1 MTIDV
6 VFKAIDRVAEPLR
19 NINNTINKVS
29 GSVDRLANSLAKP
42 ANKMEQLGR
51 AMIGV
56 NQSIEA
62 FDRMGQA
69 AEEITT
75 PYREFE
81 QSMAELSSITG
92 IVGDELDKLGAV
104 ARKTGADSGL
114 GAKGAAQAFALLASQ
129 IDVSKIGI
137 NGLIGLQKETITLAQ
152 AAGVTMD
159 ESANAMAGT
168 INQFG
173 LQATEASRVI
183 NVLAAGSKYGA
194 ASIPDLAQ
202 SFKVVG
208 AAANAAGLTIED
220 TAGVIE
226 VLSKNNLKGAE
237 AGTAMRNIML
247 KMQTT
252 LGVDFSKT
260 SMAEALENLKP
271 KMKDA
276 AYISKVFGMESMA
289 AAQFL
294 IANSA
299 SVKEMTDRVT
309 STKVATEQAAINTDT
324 WNFSLAVQAARMDEM
339 LMSFTESNK
348 EIFSLIQTGS
358 KYMQLIT
365 SFAPL
370 FQVLKLGIAG
380 AWSSISWLTKGVEAL
395 GGKSRLAAAGI
406 WVKNAAVSAG
416 QAIMSAYNFIT
427 NTTTWTMLR
436 QSVATKA
443 SALWTRICSAAQVVA
458 STIASLW
465 AKRTVLLTAVQTGLS
480 TALKFLRTTMLTGV
494 IPALTGVIASTWA
507 WTAALLANP
516 ITWIVIGVGALVA
529 AIVVCWN
536 QFAGFRAFIYTMWDA
551 IKGFGEA
558 IIGWVIAPF
567 KAAGAIVEGLAKAV
581 AEFFSGDFSGSIDA
595 VTAGAKG
602 AAAAFTDPVNKAV
615 ETARAIGG
623 NYDKNLATENEK
635 DAKAKAN
642 KKAKSAVTT
651 PSGVP
656 DLNIPDLGD
665 LAMLSGAPAGA
676 PDITGLTIPPGAPA
690 TDPLAGAM
698 TPPMG
703 AGTMRGAPGAT
714 NINITFN
721 PTVNISGDM
730 SAKSRED
737 FLSLLRSYGSDIARL
752 VNEELRKTE
761 RGNYAVFTA
770 R

>member
-6 VFKAIDRVAEPLR
+6 VFKAIDKALKPIQEIDKGIKNLQKSFDGMGQKMLA
-19 NINNTINKVS
+19 INQ
-29 GSVDRLANSLAKP
+29 A
-42 ANKMEQLGR
+42 
-51 AMIGV
+51 
-56 NQSIEA
+56 IEA
-62 FDRMGQA
+62 FERMGQA
-69 AEEITT
+69 AEEITA

-92 IVGDELDKLGAV
+92 IAGSDLAKLGAV
-104 ARKTGADSGL
+104 ARQTGVDSGL

-129 IDVSKIGI
+129 IDVSKIGLD
-137 NGLIGLQKETITLAQ
+137 GLIGLQKETITLAQ
-152 AAGVTMD
+152 AAGMTMD

-260 SMAEALENLKP
+260 SMAEALEALKP

-276 AYISKVFGMESMA
+276 AYMSKVFGMESMA

-309 STKVATEQAAINTDT
+309 ATNVATEQAAINTDT
-324 WNFSLAVQAARMDEM
+324 WNFSLAVQAAKMDEM
-339 LMSFTESNK
+339 LMSFTENNK

-358 KYMQLIT
+358 KYMRMIT

-370 FQVLKLGIAG
+370 FQIVKAGAMG
-380 AWSSISWLTKGVEAL
+380 AWSGVKWLTTGVESL

-406 WVKNAAVSAG
+406 WVKNAAISAG
-416 QAIMSAYNFIT
+416 QGVMSAYNFIT
-427 NTTTWTMLR
+427 NTTTWTMIR

-443 SALWTRICSAAQVVA
+443 SALWTQICSAAQVVA
-458 STIASLW
+458 STISSLW

-581 AEFFSGDFSGSIDA
+581 AAFFSGDFSGALDA
-595 VTAGAKG
+595 VTEGAKG
-602 AAAAFTDPVNKAV
+602 AAAAFTEPVNKAV
-615 ETARAIGG
+615 ETAQAIGG
-623 NYDKNLATENEK
+623 NYDKNLAAENEK
-635 DAKAKAN
+635 DAKAEADKE
-642 KKAKSAVTT
+642 AKPAVAT
-651 PSGVP
+651 PGGVP
-656 DLNIPDLGD
+656 DLNVPDLGGI
-665 LAMLSGAPAGA
+665 AMPSGAPAGT
-676 PDITGLTIPPGAPA
+676 PDITGFAMPQGAA
-690 TDPLAGAM
+690 AANPLAGAM
-698 TPPMG
+698 TPPIG
-703 AGTMRGAPGAT
+703 AGTMSGGPGAP
-714 NINITFN
+714 NVNITFN

-761 RGNYAVFTA
+761 RGNYAVSTA